1 MALGAYYGAKNES
14 VETEEVDTIE
24 EAYGKKRDHKP
35 LHINVNGKYIATTTW
50 AKNAEEAKA
59 RFLQQHPEH
68 KNKRITVETER

>member
-1 MALGAYYGAKNES
+1 
-14 VETEEVDTIE
+14 
-24 EAYGKKRDHKP
+24 